1 MNQQA
6 VGDMWQQVHERLR
19 AFIAKRVGNDAEA
32 EDLLQEVFVRVHRH
46 LDQLKEPER
55 LTSWVF
61 QITRHAIIDYY
72 RAPGR
77 RRELLVGLADALE
90 GQQAD
95 ARADGQASLDQAS
108 GSELSGCLQPM
119 LARLSEEYRQ
129 AIRLVELEGLTHQEA
144 ADRLGLSLSGM
155 KSRVQRGRRQLKE
168 LLDHCCVIELDGRR
182 GVIDFERRHPG
193 DSSC

>member
-1 MNQQA
+1 MDDHINEL
-6 VGDMWQQVHERLR
+6 WQQVHQGLR
-19 AFIAKRVGNDAEA
+19 AFIAKRVGSDAEV
-32 EDLLQEVFVRVHRH
+32 EDILQEVFVRVHRN
-46 LDQLKEPER
+46 LDRLKEPER
-55 LTSWVF
+55 LVSWVF
-61 QITRHAIIDYY
+61 QITRHVIIDFY

-77 RRELLVGLADALE
+77 RRELPVGLADAFDGHL
-90 GQQAD
+90 AD
-95 ARADGQASLDQAS
+95 LPADGEASPDPEA
-108 GSELSGCLQPM
+108 GSELSRCLQPM

-168 LLDHCCVIELDGRR
+168 LLDHCCVIELDGRQ
-182 GVIDFERRHPG
+182 GVIDFERRDPG